1 MTATEFVK
9 RLTELKN
16 QAEANSKHEKGANGP
31 RWRIVADLI
40 GRILTTKVTANLQ
53 LPPKVNQPPRY

>member
-1 MTATEFVK
+1 MDAKEFVK

-16 QAEANSKHEKGANGP
+16 QADSNSKHEKGANGP

-40 GRILTTKVTANLQ
+40 DRVLTTKVIKNLQ
-53 LPPKVNQPPRY
+53 SPPKPTQPPRY

>member
-31 RWRIVADLI
+31 RWRIVAE
-40 GRILTTKVTANLQ
+40 
-53 LPPKVNQPPRY
+53 PPRD